1 MPRLEGKRSNSGL
14 YIVLLVVVLL
24 AILLLLEF
32 NGTMD
37 LIPNFGSV

>member
-14 YIVLLVVVLL
+14 YIMLLVVVLL

-37 LIPNFGSV
+37 LIPNFGAA